1 MIKENYV
8 SKIKH
13 LENMARIWGKRSLS
27 PIGKITVIKIFM
39 ISAFNHLFSSLP
51 NPNKRVIDHI
61 NNILYTFLWNNK
73 PNKIKSS
80 IITKQVREGGL
91 QMVNLNAFIEAQK
104 ATWVRRLLT
113 TNSKWQTL
121 LYLEIDLEKL
131 CSCHIKYAESF
142 LSKTYNKCWK
152 DVLQAFININK
163 NINLKDDMVLQT
175 PLFYNINI
183 KIGGSHIFY
192 KTWFDKGI
200 RFLNDL
206 IHENG
211 EFYSHEEFQENTG
224 INSNTLQ
231 YHGTIKPVK

>member
-1 MIKENYV
+1 
-8 SKIKH
+8 
-13 LENMARIWGKRSLS
+13 
-27 PIGKITVIKIFM
+27 
-39 ISAFNHLFSSLP
+39 
-51 NPNKRVIDHI
+51 
-61 NNILYTFLWNNK
+61 
-73 PNKIKSS
+73 
-80 IITKQVREGGL
+80 
-91 QMVNLNAFIEAQK
+91 MVNLNAFIEAQK

-131 CSCHIKYAESF
+131 CSCHIRYAENF
-142 LSKTYNKCWK
+142 LSKTYNKFWK

-224 INSNTLQ
+224 INSNTMN
-231 YHGTIKPVK
+231 